1 MPVYITY
8 PTNADIMID
17 DVRLHIGDYEKK
29 KFSDSL
35 IRAAILGGIRML
47 QRRWKNRY
55 VIYNDAMLTTAPS
68 GTVVPSGYLYAT
80 VIGTASFVPSGL
92 TADLD
97 VVRNP
102 AHTFTD
108 PGPDIISQEDR
119 YPITIAASLILRK
132 SQITS
137 SADSLQSWSDG
148 EYSYSNLSSAKN
160 LQAMYDSDFSELN
173 LYFKRRPAPVLRGNF
188 ADNIYTT
195 PYTVCLF

>member
-1 MPVYITY
+1 MPVYVTY
-8 PTNADIMID
+8 PTNVDIMLD
-17 DVRLHIGDYEKK
+17 DVRLHLGDYEKK

-35 IRAAILGGIRML
+35 IRAAILSSIRML

-55 VIYNDAMLTTAPS
+55 VIYNDAMLVTAPE
-68 GTVVPSGYLYAT
+68 GTVIPSGYLYAI

-102 AHTFTD
+102 THTFTD
-108 PGPDIISQEDR
+108 PGPDVISQEDR

-137 SADSLQSWSDG
+137 SAETIQSWSDG
-148 EYSYSNLSSAKN
+148 EYSFSNISSAKSI
-160 LQAMYDSDFSELN
+160 QSMYDSDFNELN
-173 LYFKRRPAPVLRGNF
+173 LYFKRRPAPALRSSF
-188 ADNIYTT
+188 ADNT
-195 PYTVCLF
+195 PYTVYLL